1 MILNFILT
9 LLLLQQ
15 PASDSS
21 LKAPSWQG
29 ISLLSFGAAHLILFF
44 DKPLDSWNRRQPSSA
59 GYQIWKGAGKIGHY
73 YDQLTPDGASVVAV
87 ASLVSLSVLSKREE
101 HFETA
106 LLIVEAQVL
115 TNLLS
120 GMVKHLAGRVRPDVT
135 EHARDFQPFTFM
147 KVKRVID
154 ITRGIYPSNSLVSGH
169 TSGIFALAGVLT
181 HQYKSLWVQLPAY
194 TLATSVALNRV
205 QKGKHWASDVLL
217 GAVLGWGIGQEVAR
231 REIIWR
237 KRVSLSLHLYHHE
250 GVPGSG
256 LKIHF

>member
-1 MILNFILT
+1 MTLTFFLT

-15 PASDSS
+15 PARDSS

-29 ISLLSFGAAHLILFF
+29 ISLLSFSAAHLVLFF
-44 DKPLDSWNRRQPSSA
+44 DKPLDTWNRRQPSSP
-59 GYQIWKGAGKIGHY
+59 GYQLWKGAGKIGHY
-73 YDQLTPDGASVVAV
+73 YDQLTPDGASVVVV

-101 HFETA
+101 HLETA

-120 GMVKHLAGRVRPDVT
+120 GVVKHVAGRVRPDVT

-147 KVKRVID
+147 KMKRVID
-154 ITRGIYPSNSLVSGH
+154 ITRGIYPRNALVSGH
-169 TSGIFALAGVLT
+169 TSGIFALASVLS
-181 HQYKSLWVQLPAY
+181 HQYESLWIQLPAY
-194 TLATSVALNRV
+194 TVATSVALNRV
-205 QKGKHWASDVLL
+205 QKGKHWTSDVLL
-217 GAVLGWGIGQEVAR
+217 GAALGWVVGQEVAR

-237 KRVSLSLHLYHHE
+237 KRVALSLHVYHHE

-256 LKIHF
+256 LRIRF